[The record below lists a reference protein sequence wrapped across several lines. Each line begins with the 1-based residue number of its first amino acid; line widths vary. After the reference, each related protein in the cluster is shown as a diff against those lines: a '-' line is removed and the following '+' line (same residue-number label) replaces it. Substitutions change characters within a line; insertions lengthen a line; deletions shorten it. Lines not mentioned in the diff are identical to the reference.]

1 MNLVPA
7 ERPGYV
13 NALPRRP
20 NGELDPH
27 NRTRPLNEPEETPE
41 VLRLVGVDV
50 SASRAES
57 VQAPNRGSYGQTM
70 EAAPFV
76 GITA

>member
-20 NGELDPH
+20 DGSLDPY
-27 NRTRPLNEPEETPE
+27 NRTRPLHEPEDTLE
-41 VLRLVGVDV
+41 VLGLVG
-50 SASRAES
+50 
-57 VQAPNRGSYGQTM
+57 QT
-70 EAAPFV
+70 A
-76 GITA
+76 